1 MPEAAGVGAGVAS
14 NIPSES
20 WVRGAP
26 LAVRLAVEVVAEIG
40 SRAGCGCGA
49 RGEAQRA
56 IRGWSRLLSGGAH
69 DNGAHERA
77 VMGDLDLDREGDA
90 WMETDRG
97 EGCVAVFAI
106 VVGLTEQVEKL
117 SVVVGANDVADMGR
131 DCLCELRAGEKHGVG
146 NMHPGHISEAVD
158 DASSFGAN
166 MIGGKRIRCEDQDL
180 AAFVSGH
187 GEDESTVV
195 SEFLDESARNNARRR
210 DSDGIR
216 GKVAGDGEVDVILSP
231 FFEGDF
237 EMLGDVGSRSGRGAR
252 GGFDWGRKFRL

>member
-40 SRAGCGCGA
+40 SRAGCGCGV

-77 VMGDLDLDREGDA
+77 VMGDLDSDREGDA

-131 DCLCELRAGEKHGVG
+131 DCLCELRTGEEHGVG
-146 NMHPGHISEAVD
+146 NMHAQVKTGLGNS
-158 DASSFGAN
+158 
-166 MIGGKRIRCEDQDL
+166 L
-180 AAFVSGH
+180 
-187 GEDESTVV
+187 
-195 SEFLDESARNNARRR
+195 
-210 DSDGIR
+210 
-216 GKVAGDGEVDVILSP
+216 ILS
-231 FFEGDF
+231 
-237 EMLGDVGSRSGRGAR
+237 
-252 GGFDWGRKFRL
+252 